1 MNMSYRVI
9 VGYRQ
14 PSDPAAFDEYFRTTH
29 VPITSR
35 MPGIVRMSAGRTES
49 FDGSTP
55 EFYEVAQIL
64 FESKDS
70 AVAAVGSPEGQ
81 AAAADIG
88 NFADGGF
95 VILFSPEEVSFP

>member
-1 MNMSYRVI
+1 MMSYRVT

-14 PSDPAAFDEYFRTTH
+14 PTDPVAFDEYYRSTH
-29 VPITSR
+29 VPIAGR

-49 FDGSTP
+49 LDGSTP
-55 EFYEVAQIL
+55 EYYEVAEIV
-64 FESKDS
+64 FESKD
-70 AVAAVGSPEGQ
+70 AALFAVGSPEGQ

-95 VILFSPEEVSFP
+95 VMLFSPEEVSFP